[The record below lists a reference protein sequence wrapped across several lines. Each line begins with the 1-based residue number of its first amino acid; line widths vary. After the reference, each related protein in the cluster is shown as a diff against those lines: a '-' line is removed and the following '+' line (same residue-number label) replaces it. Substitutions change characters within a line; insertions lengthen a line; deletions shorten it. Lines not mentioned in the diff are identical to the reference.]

1 LKVCWAKEAYSESHY
16 LSIDSCM
23 ETGRKKILLVEDDPS
38 LGFVIKDN
46 LTVKGYDVT
55 LCKDG
60 DEGEN
65 TFYNN
70 PFHLCILDVMLPK
83 KDGFAVAR
91 SIRNKNKE
99 IPILFLTAKSMMEDK
114 LIGFQTGADDYI
126 TKPFSLEELICRIEV
141 FLRRTVSTAKTESL
155 DHVFYVGQYEFD
167 PTTLLLKNK
176 STEKTLTQKE
186 AEVLKLLYQNRDR
199 VLKREEILTQ
209 VWGDDDYFMGRSMDV
224 FISKLRKYLKEDPG
238 IQIVN
243 YHGVG
248 FRLELR

>member
-1 LKVCWAKEAYSESHY
+1 MNNK
-16 LSIDSCM
+16 
-23 ETGRKKILLVEDDPS
+23 RILLVEDDPN

-46 LTVKGYDVT
+46 LGLKGFDVT

-60 DEGEN
+60 EEGEN
-65 TFYNN
+65 AFHNN
-70 PFHLCILDVMLPK
+70 PFDICILDVMLPK

-91 SIRNKNKE
+91 SIRGKNKSV
-99 IPILFLTAKSMMEDK
+99 PILFLTAKSMMEDK
-114 LIGFQTGADDYI
+114 LTGFQTGADDYI
-126 TKPFSLEELICRIEV
+126 TKPFSLDELICRIDV
-141 FLRRTVSTAKTESL
+141 FLRRSNGTSEKSEMKVYTVGGFS
-155 DHVFYVGQYEFD
+155 FD
-167 PTTLLLKNK
+167 PLNLTLKTN

-199 VLKREEILTQ
+199 VLKREEILKQ

-224 FISKLRKYLKEDPG
+224 FISKLRKYLKEDPS

-248 FRLELR
+248 FRLEVR